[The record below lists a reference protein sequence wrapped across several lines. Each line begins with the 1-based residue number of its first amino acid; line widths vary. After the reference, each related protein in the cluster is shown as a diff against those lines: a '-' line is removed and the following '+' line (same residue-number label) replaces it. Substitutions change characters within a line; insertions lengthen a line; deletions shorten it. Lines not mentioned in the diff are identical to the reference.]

1 MIKYYC
7 DICGNEGVAS
17 EYALP
22 FGDVITT
29 YYSLRE
35 NKEFVVGNEGF
46 CPCKIHLGK
55 HCALRI
61 KNFIKNEM
69 IPNYKTYNEFL
80 LDVLYK
86 ERQKNERT

>member
-7 DICGNEGVAS
+7 DICGNEGVSS

-35 NKEFVVGNEGF
+35 NKEFVVCNEGI
-46 CPCKIHLGK
+46 CPCEMHLCK

-69 IPNYKTYNEFL
+69 IPRKA
-80 LDVLYK
+80 K
-86 ERQKNERT
+86 K

>member
-22 FGDVITT
+22 FVGVITT

-35 NKEFVVGNEGF
+35 KKKFVVENEGI
-46 CPCKIHLGK
+46 CPRKMNLCK

-61 KNFIKNEM
+61 RNFIKNEM
-69 IPNYKTYNEFL
+69 IPE
-80 LDVLYK
+80 
-86 ERQKNERT
+86 